1 MWVPNL
7 LCLERF
13 SAQHFNPTIFDNI
26 GKAVNQKLR
35 ALETHVSQIEKISIE
50 YLNMVDIA
58 FSHPFLRYPE
68 PVYLCRVRFTPI
80 CHLIDF

>member
-58 FSHPFLRYPE
+58 RSATHFCGIQS
-68 PVYLCRVRFTPI
+68 RFTYAECDLPRSAI
-80 CHLIDF
+80 